1 MIIASAEVC
10 FCTSTRRA
18 AMHELMIQL
27 KQIVRRLVR
36 NPGFAIVTLIT
47 LAAGIG
53 GNIVIF
59 SVVEG
64 ILLKPLSYPHPEELV
79 SVMHKAPG
87 IDIHQLPSAPSNYF
101 IYREQNTSFQDMALV
116 TRDSVTI
123 TGQAEPEQVPS
134 LLATDGLL
142 PILGIP
148 PAVGRFFSKQDDMA
162 GAPGT
167 VILTYGYWQTKFG
180 KDPSVV
186 GRNIMV
192 DGKPRQVIGIMC
204 KDFHFLDAEDPAV
217 ILPFQF
223 DRAKIKLGNFSY
235 MGIGR
240 LKPGATVER
249 ASSDLARLIPVVEQS
264 FPTPEGFSLKMFE
277 DAHLAPDLSPL
288 KTYVVGDIGK
298 TLWVLMGSI
307 GLVLL
312 IACAN
317 VANLLLVRVEGR
329 RQELA
334 VRSAL
339 GAGRGRIAA
348 ELMLESLVL
357 GLAGGALGL
366 ALSYAAL
373 RTLAAIAPAG
383 LPRVHEIGID
393 FYVLA
398 FTFALALLAGLLVAS
413 IPIFKYTGAKI
424 NDALRGGSRTL
435 SQTKEQHRA
444 SNVLVVAQVALALV
458 LLICSGL
465 MIRTFRALA
474 HVDLG
479 FSGSSELQL
488 FSIAIPEAQ
497 IKEDDKVVRL
507 EEQIMRKL
515 EAIPGVSATG
525 FGSAIPMDGNSSYDP
540 VFAQDHTYREGKLPT
555 MRRFKFVAP
564 GFVST
569 LRISMLAG
577 RDFTWDEIYHTI
589 PVAIVS
595 ENLAKELWQSPG
607 NAIGKRIRVATV
619 DDWREVVGVVNN
631 VHDDGASQEAPTT
644 VYWPILQKKFE
655 GQDISTRRG
664 ITFAVRSSRAG
675 SESLMQDIRS
685 AVWSV
690 NTNLPLAT
698 PQTLAFLQERSM
710 ARTSFTLVM
719 LAVAG
724 GMALL
729 LGVVGIY
736 SVIAYSVSQRTRE
749 IGIRMA
755 LGAQQQAVTKL
766 FVRQGLML
774 TVIGVVLG
782 LGSAFGV
789 MRLMSSLL
797 FNVNAADPLTYGT
810 VSIGLLVTA
819 FLACY
824 LPSRRAAN
832 VDPVQALRAE

>member
-1 MIIASAEVC
+1 M
-10 FCTSTRRA
+10 R
-18 AMHELMIQL
+18 ELMTQL
-27 KQIVRRLVR
+27 KQILRRLVR
-36 NPGFAIVTLIT
+36 KPGFALVTLIT

-53 GNIVIF
+53 GNIVVF

-64 ILLKPLSYPHPEELV
+64 ILLKPLAYPHAEELV
-79 SVMHKAPG
+79 SVMHTAPG
-87 IDIHQLPSAPSNYF
+87 LNVPQLPSAPSNYF
-101 IYREQNTSFQDMALV
+101 IYREQSTSFQDIALV

-123 TGQAEPEQVPS
+123 TGQAEPERVPS

-142 PILGIP
+142 PLLAIP
-148 PAVGRFFSKQDDMA
+148 PAAGRFFSKQDGTV
-162 GAPGT
+162 GAPET
-167 VILTYGYWQTKFG
+167 VMLTYGYWQTKFG
-180 KDPSVV
+180 KDPSIA
-186 GRNIMV
+186 GRNLTI
-192 DGKPRQVIGIMC
+192 DGKPRQVIGITG
-204 KDFHFLDAEDPAV
+204 KEFHFLDAEDPAV

-223 DRAKIKLGNFSY
+223 DRAKTKLGNFSY

-240 LKPGATVER
+240 LKPGVTVQRAT
-249 ASSDLARLIPVVEQS
+249 SDLARLLPVVEQS
-264 FPTPEGFSLKMFE
+264 FPAPEGFSLKMFE
-277 DAHLAPDLSPL
+277 DAHLAVDLSPL

-307 GLVLL
+307 GMVLL

-366 ALSYAAL
+366 ALSYIAL
-373 RTLAAIAPAG
+373 RILAAIAPAG

-393 FYVLA
+393 FNVLV
-398 FTFALALLAGLLVAS
+398 FTLGLALLAGLLVAS
-413 IPIFKYTGAKI
+413 IPILKHTGTKI

-465 MIRTFRALA
+465 MIRTFRALT
-474 HVDLG
+474 HVDPG
-479 FSGSSELQL
+479 FTGSSALQL
-488 FSIAIPEAQ
+488 ISIAIPDAQ
-497 IKEDDKVVRL
+497 IKDDDQVVRQ
-507 EEQIMRKL
+507 EEQILRKIQAL
-515 EAIPGVSATG
+515 PGVSAVS
-525 FGSAIPMDGNSSYDP
+525 FGNSIPMNGSGSFDP
-540 VFAQDHTYREGKLPT
+540 VSAQDHTYREGQIPAI
-555 MRRFKFVAP
+555 RRFKFVAP
-564 GFVST
+564 GFIST
-569 LRISMLAG
+569 LQASMVAG
-577 RDFTWDEIYHTI
+577 RDFTWDEIFKAI
-589 PVAIVS
+589 PVAMVS
-595 ENLAKELWQSPG
+595 ENLARELWQSPA
-607 NAIGKRIRVATV
+607 NAIGKRIRVATT
-619 DDWREVVGVVNN
+619 DDWREVVGVVGNI
-631 VHDDGASQEAPTT
+631 HDDGMSQPAPTS

-655 GQDISTRRG
+655 GNQDLSTRRDV
-664 ITFAVRSSRAG
+664 TFAVRSPRAG
-675 SESLMQDIRS
+675 SEALVKDIRT

-690 NTNLPLAT
+690 NANLPLAN
-698 PQTLAFLQERSM
+698 PQTLAFLQQRSM

-724 GMALL
+724 SMALL

-755 LGAQQQAVTKL
+755 LGAQQQTVTSL
-766 FVRQGLML
+766 FVRQGLLL

-810 VSIGLLVTA
+810 VSVGLLITA